1 MRFKRERP
9 QNLEP
14 QSSEIEKTAQEIES
28 NLIEL
33 FSRVRG
39 FFPGDKIE
47 IIKKL
52 SNEQLTALINHLN
65 GVKKNVEELLNK
77 LFSNLKEII
86 LNERGEIKIKHV
98 IFFFLGLFAAST
110 GFFSQVVETAAD
122 ISEFIQKLLMGF
134 PFISYPL
141 IDLILLGIFLP
152 IRIVT
157 NSYFQRFIQTII
169 QSHQILDLSSI
180 QNSAERRSLEDARD
194 SLIRDVIITIV
205 FILALPIVDQIL
217 ESFSEG
223 VLKGITE
230 FLRSAVPQT
239 GIAQHPFAR
248 FFYNFT
254 QVLEKLN
261 SILSHLI
268 SKIPER
274 PF

>member
-1 MRFKRERP
+1 MRFKREGP
-9 QNLEP
+9 QKLEV
-14 QSSEIEKTAQEIES
+14 QSSNIEETAQEIES

-39 FFPGDKIE
+39 FFPRDKIE
-47 IIKKL
+47 IIEKL
-52 SNEQLTALINHLN
+52 SNEQLTALIDHLN
-65 GVKKNVEELLNK
+65 GVKKNVEESLNK

-110 GFFSQVVETAAD
+110 GLFSQVVETAAD

-141 IDLILLGIFLP
+141 IDLILLGILT
-152 IRIVT
+152 IRTVT
-157 NSYFQRFIQTII
+157 NSYFQRII
-169 QSHQILDLSSI
+169 RYHHIPNLSRI

-268 SKIPER
+268 SKIPE
-274 PF
+274 